1 MIKLIYAELFKIASK
16 PRSYLGLLAITVIV
30 GLIHL
35 AMLSDGKNYL
45 DFIFST
51 FSQTFDISG
60 KILNGNLIAFIILQM
75 LVVQMPLLVAFVTG
89 DIISGESAGG
99 TLRLLAGRPFSRTQI
114 FFAKYIA
121 SAVYT
126 AVLILWLGILS
137 LVVGRLLFGD
147 GDMMVLK
154 SDGLTVIRAHDILW
168 RYGIAFLIAFLSLM
182 LIASYSFC
190 ISAFAD
196 NSITPIVICMAT
208 IIIFTIIGT
217 LEIPFFDYVKPF
229 LFTTHMIVWRNIF
242 YQPIDWSEIT
252 VSMSIMV
259 AYIVGFTGVAWYHFK
274 TKDILS

>member
-252 VSMSIMV
+252 VSMAIMV

>member
-30 GLIHL
+30 SLIHL

-45 DFIFST
+45 DFIFSS

-126 AVLILWLGILS
+126 AVLIIWLGILS

-242 YQPIDWSEIT
+242 YQPIDWQEII
-252 VSMSIMV
+252 VSISIMV
-259 AYIVGFTGVAWYHFK
+259 SYIVGFTGVAWYHFK

>member
-1 MIKLIYAELFKIASK
+1 MLKLIYAELFKIASK
-16 PRSYLGLLAITVIV
+16 PRSYLGLLAITMIV
-30 GLIHL
+30 GLIHM
-35 AMLSDGKNYL
+35 AMLSDGKNYI
-45 DFIFST
+45 DFLFNS

-60 KILNGNLIAFIILQM
+60 KIINGNLIAFIILQM

-99 TLRLLAGRPFSRTQI
+99 TLRLLAGKPFSRTQL

-121 SAVYT
+121 SAIYT

-137 LVVGRLLFGD
+137 LIVGRILLGD

-154 SDGLTVIRAHDILW
+154 SDGLTVLRANDVMW
-168 RYGIAFLIAFLSLM
+168 RYGFAFIIAFLSLM

-190 ISAFAD
+190 ISAFAE

-217 LEIPFFDYVKPF
+217 LEIPFFDYIKPA
-229 LFTTHMIVWRNIF
+229 LFTTHMIIWRNVF
-242 YQPIDWSEIT
+242 YNPIEWNEIML
-252 VSMSIMV
+252 SV
-259 AYIVGFTGVAWYHFK
+259 AVMLGYIAAFTGVAWYHFK

>member
-1 MIKLIYAELFKIASK
+1 MIKLIYVELFKIASK

-252 VSMSIMV
+252 VSMAIMV

>member
-45 DFIFST
+45 DFIFSS

-126 AVLILWLGILS
+126 AVLIIWLGILS

-242 YQPIDWSEIT
+242 YQPIDWQEII
-252 VSMSIMV
+252 VSISIMV

>member
-196 NSITPIVICMAT
+196 NSITPLVICMAT

-252 VSMSIMV
+252 VSMAIMM

>member
-1 MIKLIYAELFKIASK
+1 MIKLIYVELFKIASK

-30 GLIHL
+30 GLIHI

-60 KILNGNLIAFIILQM
+60 KIINGNLIAFIILQM

-126 AVLILWLGILS
+126 AVLIIWLGILS

-242 YQPIDWSEIT
+242 YQPIDWHEIM
-252 VSMSIMV
+252 VSVAIMV
-259 AYIVGFTGVAWYHFK
+259 AYIVGLTGVAWYHFK

>member
-45 DFIFST
+45 DFIFSS

-126 AVLILWLGILS
+126 AVLIIWLGILS

-242 YQPIDWSEIT
+242 YQPIDWQEII
-252 VSMSIMV
+252 VSISIMV
-259 AYIVGFTGVAWYHFK
+259 AYIVGFTGVAWYHFR

>member
-1 MIKLIYAELFKIASK
+1 MIKLIYSELFKIASK

-45 DFIFST
+45 DFIFSS

-126 AVLILWLGILS
+126 AVLIIWLGILS

-242 YQPIDWSEIT
+242 YQPIDWQEII
-252 VSMSIMV
+252 VSISTMV

>member
-126 AVLILWLGILS
+126 AVLIIWLGILS

-168 RYGIAFLIAFLSLM
+168 RYGIAFIIAFLSLM

-208 IIIFTIIGT
+208 IIVFTIIGT

-242 YQPIDWSEIT
+242 YQPIDWSEIALSIT
-252 VSMSIMV
+252 IMV
-259 AYIVGFTGVAWYHFK
+259 AYIVGFTGIAWYHFK

>member
-154 SDGLTVIRAHDILW
+154 SDGLTVVRAHDILW

-252 VSMSIMV
+252 VSMAIMV

>member
-45 DFIFST
+45 DFIFSS

-126 AVLILWLGILS
+126 AVLIIWLGILS

-242 YQPIDWSEIT
+242 YQPIDWQEII
-252 VSMSIMV
+252 VSISTMV

>member
-45 DFIFST
+45 DFIFSS

-126 AVLILWLGILS
+126 AVLIIWLGILS

-242 YQPIDWSEIT
+242 YQPIDWQEII
-252 VSMSIMV
+252 VSISTMV
-259 AYIVGFTGVAWYHFK
+259 VYIVGFTGVAWYHFK

>member
-1 MIKLIYAELFKIASK
+1 MIKLIYVELFKIASK

-30 GLIHL
+30 GLIHI

-126 AVLILWLGILS
+126 AVLIIWLGILS

-217 LEIPFFDYVKPF
+217 LEIPFFDYVKPL

-242 YQPIDWSEIT
+242 YQPIDWHEIM
-252 VSMSIMV
+252 VSMAIMV
-259 AYIVGFTGVAWYHFK
+259 AYIVGFTGTAWYHFK